1 MTSQEVQNKIISI
14 LGTNFKIEDST
25 VSCEHIVTDLNI
37 IKELNKK
44 DFIESYL
51 MIDELEIGKKIN
63 FDFSILRLN
72 NIGIYCDIDSFIN
85 NNRYEIPNEE
95 CYIINQRE
103 FASKND
109 FYPEYIGTITLQN
122 SLSSISKHEYFDI
135 DEKQLIIFSEEKGI
149 LIPILYDIQDFDK
162 SQVPAINTL
171 SEVLKS
177 SNSADKRAI
186 YINEIIEFLLP
197 IEGQLRFGYLL
208 KNVST
213 LIEKSQS
220 AYNFYLRDFSY
231 NKLKIEIDSKALEF
245 SQKLQSVINDA
256 QTKLIAIPTA
266 FILVLSAFNYDN
278 INDYKNYI
286 SVIGLFIF
294 SCLIQMFLNNQKS
307 TLNFIEKNIQSYIQ
321 SFSSNTTIK
330 ISEIFTSVDIELT
343 KQKKRLFWTN
353 IILWL
358 LPLMAILLIFFLN
371 CYYILSMIVPI
382 IYIGLTSYLFFTNKF

>member
-1 MTSQEVQNKIISI
+1 MTSQEVRNKIISI
-14 LGTNFKIEDST
+14 LKNNFKIEDST
-25 VSCEHIVTDLNI
+25 VSCEYIVTDINI
-37 IKELNKK
+37 IKELNEK
-44 DFIESYL
+44 DFIESFL
-51 MIDELEIGKKIN
+51 MVDELEIGKKIN
-63 FDFSILRLN
+63 FDFSLLRLN

-95 CYIINQRE
+95 CYIINQKE

-122 SLSSISKHEYFDI
+122 SLSSISKHEYYDI
-135 DEKQLIIFSEEKGI
+135 DEKQLIIFSEEKAI

-162 SQVPAINTL
+162 SQIPSINAL
-171 SEVLKS
+171 AEALKP
-177 SNSADKRAI
+177 SNSADKRTI

-197 IEGQLRFGYLL
+197 IEGQSRFGFLL
-208 KNVST
+208 KNIST

-266 FILVLSAFNYDN
+266 FILVLSAFNYNN

-294 SCLIQMFLNNQKS
+294 SFLIQMFLNNQKS
-307 TLNFIEKNIQSYIQ
+307 TLNFIEKNIESYIE
-321 SFSSNTTIK
+321 SFSNNTTIK
-330 ISEIFTSVDIELT
+330 ISEIFTSVEIELT
-343 KQKKRLFWTN
+343 KQKKRLFWTK

-358 LPLMAILLIFFLN
+358 LPLMTISLIMFINYYYLLSI
-371 CYYILSMIVPI
+371 IIQI
-382 IYIGLTSYLFFTNKF
+382 IYLGIMSYLFFTNRY